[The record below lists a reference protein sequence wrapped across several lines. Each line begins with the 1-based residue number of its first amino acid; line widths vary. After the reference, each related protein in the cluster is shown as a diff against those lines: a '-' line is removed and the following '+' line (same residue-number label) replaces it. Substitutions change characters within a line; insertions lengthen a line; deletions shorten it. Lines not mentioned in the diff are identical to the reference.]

1 MDELFVPVVSTT
13 SIRLEPR
20 DLNNKI
26 DDKILKQ
33 LKNDLEGKCIKEGF
47 VRDKSLKIIKR
58 SFGHGQASAF
68 NGAVVFNVEYSMD
81 ICNPL
86 QGTIMEVQAVNSN
99 KMGVLAGVPYE
110 QTSPLNVMLAKQHH
124 IDNEEFEAIKLDDIF
139 KVRVVGSRFEYG
151 DTQISIIAV
160 LESVYGQFSK

>member
-1 MDELFVPVVSTT
+1 MDALFVPVVSST

-33 LKNDLEGKCIKEGF
+33 LKNELEGKCIKEGF

>member
-33 LKNDLEGKCIKEGF
+33 LKNELEGKCIKEGF